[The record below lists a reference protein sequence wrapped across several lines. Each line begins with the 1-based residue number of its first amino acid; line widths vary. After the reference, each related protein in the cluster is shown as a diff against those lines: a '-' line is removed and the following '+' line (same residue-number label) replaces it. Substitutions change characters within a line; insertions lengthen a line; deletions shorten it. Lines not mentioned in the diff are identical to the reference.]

1 MNQLFQTLIQVFA
14 MCGLDKA
21 TIQEVM
27 PEATDE
33 VLDSVDYDLGQKMG
47 KLTSM
52 AVAGGLRRHF
62 DNLMVQGFTREEA
75 VQIVAGIAGNA
86 SSK

>member
-1 MNQLFQTLIQVFA
+1 MNHLFQTLVQVFA
-14 MCGLDKA
+14 MSGLDKRQ
-21 TIQEVM
+21 IQDVM

-33 VLDSVDYDLGQKMG
+33 ILNDADYDLGQKMG

-62 DNLMVQGFTREEA
+62 DNLMAQGFTRAEA
-75 VQIVAGIAGNA
+75 VQIVAGIAGNVG
-86 SSK
+86 SK